1 MNSGVIF
8 SLLVLWF
15 DLCVVVNVMLE
26 MYGIE
31 WIDDWVIGGVLLV
44 SLVVYCVVLLFFE
57 VWVVCMCGFVFG
69 DEQQQVFD
77 WFVYGLFDQE
87 IVSVL
92 CMLLYKVGYYICLF
106 EKFFNVQNCVQFV
119 YFVVWWLLF

>member
-1 MNSGVIF
+1 MYGSGDCKVLVFVGYLCVYVMNSGVIF

-69 DEQQQVFD
+69 DE
-77 WFVYGLFDQE
+77 
-87 IVSVL
+87 
-92 CMLLYKVGYYICLF
+92 
-106 EKFFNVQNCVQFV
+106 
-119 YFVVWWLLF
+119 